1 MFVKTRSLDEIVERA
16 HRMILETVGARLGAI
31 APLAPRRAA

>member
-16 HRMILETVGARLGAI
+16 HRMILEAVSARL
-31 APLAPRRAA
+31 APVAP

>member
-16 HRMILETVGARLGAI
+16 HRMLLEAIGTRLVVAVD
-31 APLAPRRAA
+31 P